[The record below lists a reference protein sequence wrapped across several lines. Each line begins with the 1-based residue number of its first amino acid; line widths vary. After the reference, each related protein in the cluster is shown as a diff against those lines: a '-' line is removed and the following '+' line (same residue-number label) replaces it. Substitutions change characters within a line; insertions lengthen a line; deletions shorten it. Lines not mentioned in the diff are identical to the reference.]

1 MKKTY
6 LLLFTKRYE
15 FQNKKFSAVALRR
28 FMYKYLKS
36 RNICL
41 TFLFCFNIEGNF
53 LMIKTKNDVKNTVSW
68 DFWPFFAIKIRPGPR
83 MKRQKPFC
91 QLFNFR
97 EDIQSP
103 SAKILCACI
112 RWLRRHT
119 IFSLD
124 TEVLIFLNYGYWVCK
139 HTQIPYIAWMFL

>member
-1 MKKTY
+1 M
-6 LLLFTKRYE
+6 
-15 FQNKKFSAVALRR
+15 ALRR

-68 DFWPFFAIKIRPGPR
+68 DFWPFFAKKIRPGPR

-112 RWLRRHT
+112 RWLRRVVHVVNT
-119 IFSLD
+119 IVDTHFSKYCN
-124 TEVLIFLNYGYWVCK
+124 LIFIVAFPSVDYADTLFSQKSSRKSSWNWNQY
-139 HTQIPYIAWMFL
+139 